1 MTRVILTLLAL
12 FLLII
17 IYAASPYSG
26 LYRILSA
33 VQTRDAAALS
43 KNVDF
48 SHLRQSLTSQIIENY
63 LKLTGRSERLG
74 QFGSSMAVG
83 IGTAIAEPILSQML
97 NPEGLIALL
106 QNGRV
111 NVGPQPVAVQ
121 LGPLSNNSL
130 GSFWDAVR
138 NSDYGLGRF
147 FISLPTSAP
156 PQEQFRLELQL
167 LEWRWKLTA
176 ITLPEQLRM
185 GLATELAK
193 QNP

>member
-1 MTRVILTLLAL
+1 
-12 FLLII
+12 
-17 IYAASPYSG
+17 
-26 LYRILSA
+26 
-33 VQTRDAAALS
+33 
-43 KNVDF
+43 
-48 SHLRQSLTSQIIENY
+48 
-63 LKLTGRSERLG
+63 
-74 QFGSSMAVG
+74 MAVG

-176 ITLPEQLRM
+176 INLPEQLRM